1 MTINNTIIYLVVII
15 AITTLLR
22 LLFLDTIPSGFS
34 CDEAAN
40 GYEAYSILETM
51 RDRYGKFMPLFLKIL
66 GNDYR
71 ESLYI
76 FIIVP
81 FIKIFGL
88 NEFGTRFPAA
98 QCGILTVISVY
109 YFVKESFNK
118 RIGLISAL
126 LLAINPWHIQFSC
139 ISGSQKCLTQ
149 PCWCTTV
156 CNFILL
162 WCYSINICIQIQE
175 QRNFQVYGF
184 FDISN
189 LPSY

>member
-1 MTINNTIIYLVVII
+1 MQESNKTRNNTVIYLVVII
-15 AITTLLR
+15 AIATLLR
-22 LLFLDTIPSGFS
+22 LLFLETIPGGFS

-76 FIIVP
+76 FITVP

-98 QCGILTVISVY
+98 LCGILTVIAVY
-109 YFVKESFNK
+109 YFVKECFNNK
-118 RIGLISAL
+118 LALISAL
-126 LLAINPWHIQFSC
+126 FLAINPWHITFNR
-139 ISGSQKCLTQ
+139 IAFR
-149 PCWCTTV
+149 V
-156 CNFILL
+156 NLL
-162 WCYSINICIQIQE
+162 PLLL
-175 QRNFQVYGF
+175 VLGLLF
-184 FDISN
+184 FA
-189 LPSY
+189 